1 MANQYHDAE
10 GKFCS
15 KGGMIASIESLAQK
29 QDWAGYQKL
38 RDDYEEITGKTYYAA
53 QAEAGLAP
61 VTPISSQR
69 HSSLSNL
76 TTETRQDVLRKA
88 SEEEIP
94 GLIRDTE
101 NELGPSDELDDAT
114 FNALAENPELD
125 PTLLVNHQNLRYRH
139 AAQLATKFDLPFK
152 DAKTLVTRKYGNKS
166 AASHEKADRD
176 GRDKMMDAL
185 IENESYTDEES
196 LELATANKWR
206 TLQNLD
212 AYANSFRRVTPEF
225 EQAVADNLDGGEYR
239 YNHSIR
245 AVATSGKNEAV
256 LTKLAEKGFYDTTNY
271 HLTDKVVTAIVG
283 SQKAAFTMSATA
295 GHLRKHTGLSEGMR
309 AVLDESPEKAPKVN
323 FDDTWKKNYDRLA
336 AQKTQPARRTDYLYA
351 KAQLDAQD
359 EAWSGVEKLYADAQK
374 KYADGTIQESR
385 FESVKTRWQLARNL
399 RKQAGLA
406 EAFKG
411 L

>member
-38 RDDYEEITGKTYYAA
+38 RDDYEDITGKTYYAA

-61 VTPISSQR
+61 VTPISAQH
-69 HSSLSNL
+69 HSSLSGL
-76 TTETRQDVLRKA
+76 TKEARQDVLREA
-88 SEEEIP
+88 PDDEIP
-94 GLIRDTE
+94 DLIKDTE
-101 NELGPSDELDDAT
+101 NELDPSDELDDST
-114 FNALAENPELD
+114 FEALVENHELD
-125 PTLLVNHQNLRYRH
+125 PSLLVNHQNLRYRH

-185 IENESYTDEES
+185 IKNESYTDEES
-196 LELATANKWR
+196 LELATASKWR

-212 AYANSFRRVTPEF
+212 AYASGFRRVTPEF
-225 EQAVADNLDGGEYR
+225 EQAVADNLQGGEYR

-245 AVATSGKNEAV
+245 AVATSGKNEAA

-271 HLTDKVVTAIVG
+271 HLTNKVVTAIVG

-295 GHLRKHTGLSEGMR
+295 GHLRKHTGLTEEMR
-309 AVLDESPEKAPKVN
+309 AVLDESPEKAPQVN
-323 FDDTWKKNYDRLA
+323 FDDAWKKNYDRLA
-336 AQKTQPARRTDYLYA
+336 AQKKQPARRTDYLYA

-374 KYADGTIQESR
+374 KHADGTIQESH
-385 FESVKTRWQLARNL
+385 FESMKTRWQLARNL
-399 RKQAGLA
+399 RKQAGFA